1 MKKKKRRFN
10 ISAKVNKR
18 KLVISLTVLVILGIF
33 IYNIPGIYDFFM
45 YSDFQSVEGL
55 SGGDYNLERYG
66 DDMLC
71 YNNNEMALINA
82 KGETK
87 WSVAISTTSPKVYVE
102 DDYILLADLGGNEA
116 YLYDGDTLKAEIK
129 LKEDIFAAAL
139 DNRGNI
145 AVASKKQGYKGH
157 IAVFSKN
164 GEKQYEFSSGNGY
177 ISSLDIRRSEM
188 AISQITAQDDALYSR
203 VILVN
208 WKKNE
213 EKQCE
218 SKKDRMVFEVKFLDN
233 GDIIA
238 VSDKDFTGY
247 DNDGDIDFTV
257 SYGGRELK
265 KYNISADDNMVF
277 CFKGDRNDS
286 VVESYSKS
294 GKLRGTRSESGEIS
308 NIDVCGEAIIIN
320 SMRSVKRVY
329 PDGDE
334 GKNTISKHDVRKIKL
349 FPSRRHALIT
359 GNSQATVIKVRK

>member
-1 MKKKKRRFN
+1 MKRKKRGLKF
-10 ISAKVNKR
+10 SAKVNKR
-18 KLVISLTVLVILGIF
+18 KLVISITVLVILGIF

-55 SGGDYNLERYG
+55 SGGDYSLERYG

-71 YNNNEMALINA
+71 YNNNEMSLINA
-82 KGETK
+82 KGEK
-87 WSVAISTTSPKVYVE
+87 EWSVAVSTTSPKVYVE
-102 DDYILLADLGGNEA
+102 NDYILLADLGGNEA
-116 YLYDGDTLKAEIK
+116 YLYDGDVLKAK
-129 LKEDIFAAAL
+129 VQLKEDIFAAAL

-177 ISSLDIRRSEM
+177 ISSLDIRHSEM
-188 AISQITAQDDALYSR
+188 VVSQIMAESDALYSR
-203 VILVN
+203 VILID
-208 WKKNE
+208 WKDNE
-213 EKQCE
+213 EKLCE
-218 SKKDRMVFEVKFLDN
+218 TKKDRMVFEVKYQDN

-247 DNDGDIDFTV
+247 DGDGDIDFTI
-257 SYGGRELK
+257 SYGGRKLK

-286 VVESYSKS
+286 VIESYSKS
-294 GKLRGTRSESGEIS
+294 GKLRGSRNESGEIS

-320 SMRSVKRVY
+320 SMRSVKRIY

-334 GKNTISKHDVRKIKL
+334 GKITVSKHDVRRIKL